1 MSDCEISLPYLWE
14 PADRNISRDQ
24 GLFIF
29 LAKHRLWEGD
39 GLCVQSLCW
48 RDSRKPP
55 ENLLF
60 SSLSFLLSLSLCLL
74 LCSFTHSFFASSLI
88 ICLDVNSWS
97 RDITFKTADDFKS
110 SFVLNH
116 VAACLQLLPCFPFK
130 SDFKKC
136 FKRMPWLQELFGPSH
151 RLHCCCFC
159 WVILLWQEKNAR
171 PNLFTY

>member
-1 MSDCEISLPYLWE
+1 MKYLFLISGSQQTGTFLGIRGFLFFWQNTDFEKEMACVYSLY
-14 PADRNISRDQ
+14 AGVILVSLQRISS
-24 GLFIF
+24 F
-29 LAKHRLWEGD
+29 
-39 GLCVQSLCW
+39 
-48 RDSRKPP
+48 P
-55 ENLLF
+55 
-60 SSLSFLLSLSLCLL
+60 LSPSFSLSLCLL

>member
-1 MSDCEISLPYLWE
+1 M
-14 PADRNISRDQ
+14 
-24 GLFIF
+24 
-29 LAKHRLWEGD
+29 
-39 GLCVQSLCW
+39 CVQSLCW

-60 SSLSFLLSLSLCLL
+60 SSLSFLLSLSL
-74 LCSFTHSFFASSLI
+74 SVSFFALSLI
-88 ICLDVNSWS
+88 HSLLHPSSFALMLIHDQGTSLSK
-97 RDITFKTADDFKS
+97 RQMTS

>member
-1 MSDCEISLPYLWE
+1 MKYLFLISGSQQTGTFLGIRAFLFFWQNTDFEKEMACVYSLY
-14 PADRNISRDQ
+14 AGVILVSLQRISSFP
-24 GLFIF
+24 L
-29 LAKHRLWEGD
+29 
-39 GLCVQSLCW
+39 SP
-48 RDSRKPP
+48 S
-55 ENLLF
+55 F
-60 SSLSFLLSLSLCLL
+60 SLSLSV
-74 LCSFTHSFFASSLI
+74 SFFALSLI
-88 ICLDVNSWS
+88 HSLLHPSSFALMLIHDQGTSLSK
-97 RDITFKTADDFKS
+97 RQMTS